1 MPYKNT
7 KQTRNNNSDMKFF
20 TKEVKIALVAIVGIV
35 VLFYGLQ
42 FLKGLN
48 VFSNDD
54 SYYVAFDDVSG
65 LSASS
70 PVYAN
75 GYKVG
80 VVKEISYDYRPGG
93 KIVAV
98 VGLDKQLRLPL
109 GSRAEIAS
117 DLLGNI
123 KINLVL
129 SDDPIHMVG
138 RGDTIPGGA
147 QLGLMSKVGDMLP
160 AIEQIIPKLDSI
172 MTSLNMLLADPA
184 LRNTLHNVEGMT
196 GNLNATSSE
205 LRSLSASLNRDVPGL
220 MGKANGVLDN
230 TEKLTSQLSAVDVAA
245 TMAKVNQTL
254 ANVEQMTQKL
264 NSNEGT
270 LGLLMRDATLYN
282 NLSATAA
289 DADSLLIDFKAHPKR
304 YIHFSV
310 FGKKDK

>member
-1 MPYKNT
+1 
-7 KQTRNNNSDMKFF
+7 MKFF
-20 TKEVKIALVAIVGIV
+20 TKEVKIALVAIFGIV

-42 FLKGLN
+42 FLKGLT

-54 SYYVAFDDVSG
+54 DYYVTFSDVSG
-65 LSASS
+65 LAASS

-80 VVKEISYDYRPGG
+80 VVKAIEYDYTPQG
-93 KIVAV
+93 KLVAV
-98 VGLDKQLRLPL
+98 LGLDKQMRLPR
-109 GSRAEIAS
+109 GSRAEISS

-129 SDDPIHMVG
+129 GPDPINMIAS
-138 RGDTIPGGA
+138 GDTIPGGEEV
-147 QLGLMSKVGDMLP
+147 GMMSKLGEMMP
-160 AIEQIIPKLDSI
+160 TIEAIMPKLDSI
-172 MTSLNMLLADPA
+172 MSSLNQLLADPA

-196 GNLNATSSE
+196 GHLNTTSQQLSA
-205 LRSLSASLNRDVPGL
+205 LSASLNRDVPG
-220 MGKANGVLDN
+220 MMQKANGVLDN
-230 TEKLTSQLSAVDVAA
+230 TQQLTANLSTIDVAA
-245 TMAKVNQTL
+245 MTAKVNQTL

-270 LGLLMRDATLYN
+270 LGLLMRDDKLYN
-282 NLSATAA
+282 NLTSTAA
-289 DADSLLIDFKAHPKR
+289 SADSLLIDFKAHPKR

>member
-1 MPYKNT
+1 
-7 KQTRNNNSDMKFF
+7 MKFF

-98 VGLDKQLRLPL
+98 VGLDKQLRLPQ